1 MDNHKIKA
9 MITNKILRLALLL
22 IGMTFISCDKDKDV
36 ISQDKILGTWISL
49 DKSDTLDFVDNNNFY
64 KSSVNMRYDHYDYQ
78 LENDSIEIGYSGRLY
93 ILVLPTTHK
102 YHLDGNNLTID
113 FNNINCYGFDFQV
126 TNYTKQSG

>member
-49 DKSDTLDFVDNNNFY
+49 DKSDTLDFVDNKNFY
-64 KSSVNMRYDHYDYQ
+64 KSSVNMRYDHYD
-78 LENDSIEIGYSGRLY
+78 
-93 ILVLPTTHK
+93 THK

-113 FNNINCYGFDFQV
+113 FNNINCYGFGFQV